1 MRNRAR
7 VHCIM
12 PSYHLDSAKSAVAS
26 QRATGGEVAGLGASC
41 ALFHGLDPQAI
52 RSIIA
57 RGYHRSY
64 GKNEIVVTQG
74 SEKRLVGLAVSG
86 LFVVRR
92 CSANGI
98 FLSLQTIRPGELFCE
113 MSLIDASENQH
124 EVAAGSE
131 TSSALL
137 FSVRSF
143 RELMAEHPVL
153 STRLVEQM
161 ADRISSLAELSFELA
176 TMKTDD
182 RLRKAISKLAQET
195 NQLRDGGTIYPAPTH
210 AEFASMLGTTREVV
224 SRSIVALCR
233 EGSIETS
240 RQSITIRSADALM

>member
-1 MRNRAR
+1 MTSQR
-7 VHCIM
+7 
-12 PSYHLDSAKSAVAS
+12 LDSGKSALAIQRPSGSEVAS
-26 QRATGGEVAGLGASC
+26 LGTDC
-41 ALFHGLDPQAI
+41 ALFQGLDSETI
-52 RSIIA
+52 RIIVSK
-57 RGYHRSY
+57 GYHRSY
-64 GKNEIVVTQG
+64 NKNEIVVTQG

-92 CSANGI
+92 CSTNGI

-113 MSLIDASENQH
+113 MSLIDAQENQP
-124 EVAAGSE
+124 EVACVSE
-131 TSSALL
+131 KASALL
-137 FSVRSF
+137 FSVRVF
-143 RELMAEHPVL
+143 RELLAQYPAL
-153 STRLVEQM
+153 SSRLVEQM

-182 RLRKAISKLAQET
+182 RLRRAISKLAQET
-195 NQLRDGGTIYPAPTH
+195 DQLRDGGTIYPAPTH
-210 AEFASMLGTTREVV
+210 AELASMLGTTREVV